1 MKQVVKVLEGYS
13 RSDEQMVSMFN
24 GDGEILWGK
33 TIDESFA
40 LIEDNR
46 PYYKELYTGK
56 TVDDDM
62 DYFKRLHECILTEC
76 SNQLRQAQLENLFG
90 IETVE
95 LSEEIPDD
103 FGDREYILERISKE
117 LNVQFN
123 THRQILLK
131 TLYAYVAQNRRMFED
146 ANRKKLNL
154 RFSDNNVVFSENG
167 NLEIHFVNLTVTNI
181 GNRNV
186 IIKNWGIKV
195 SKKQNLLIVP
205 DVTNPIVRM
214 IQKPLPCTLEPE
226 ETMDLVFDIKLF
238 LRNLREQVK
247 KGVFSEKDRLILYVV
262 DGTGKMYCVKS
273 EKSIKKYIDD
283 NTKYE

>member
-1 MKQVVKVLEGYS
+1 MKDYS
-13 RSDEQMVSMFN
+13 LFWTAFAAVGQAVGAIATSAAV
-24 GDGEILWGK
+24 IITLW
-33 TIDESFA
+33 
-40 LIEDNR
+40 
-46 PYYKELYTGK
+46 
-56 TVDDDM
+56 
-62 DYFKRLHECILTEC
+62 
-76 SNQLRQAQLENLFG
+76 
-90 IETVE
+90 
-95 LSEEIPDD
+95 
-103 FGDREYILERISKE
+103 
-117 LNVQFN
+117 
-123 THRQILLK
+123 QIR
-131 TLYAYVAQNRRMFED
+131 Y

-167 NLEIHFVNLTVTNI
+167 NVEFHFVNLTVTNI
-181 GNRNV
+181 CNRNV

-262 DGTGKMYCVKS
+262 DSTGKMYCVKS